1 MEKKKRI
8 ETCRGISILNSQ
20 FSILNSQFS
29 TLIRYVEK
37 KRELRPVGESQFSI
51 LNSQFSILNSQFS
64 TLNSQLSILN
74 SQFSIH
80 NKSAGGGGLW
90 CGEGDEVDACRE
102 VSGGERGGFALGGD
116 KCVQTALGVAQ
127 GDAAG

>member
-20 FSILNSQFS
+20 LSILNSQFS

-37 KRELRPVGESQFSI
+37 KKRIETYRGISILNSQLSI
-51 LNSQFSILNSQFS
+51 LNSQFSILNF
-64 TLNSQLSILN
+64 
-74 SQFSIH
+74 QFSIH

-127 GDAAG
+127 GDAAS